1 MALNSYFN
9 QTSTVSEQNVVDSLV
24 TESIQITGQNF
35 YYLKRTDVNVDSI
48 LNESTITSFNSATL
62 IEMYIEDAQ
71 GFEGEGDFL
80 SKFGLEVRDTLNVLV
95 SKSRFTTET
104 SMTIPLA
111 GDLLYFPLVDRCFE
125 IKFVEDEVPFYQL
138 GKNYVYKLSTE
149 LFEFSQENFNTGVAE
164 IDDIVSDSN
173 YTTVYSIDITLGTG
187 SGDYSSGESVYQGT
201 NFESA
206 TATATVESWNSG
218 TKTLRVTNLSG
229 SFAQNVATVGVTSGA
244 NYLLGATNTY
254 TYVQETTQSVDNST
268 ISSEAVADDVI
279 DFSVTNPFS
288 EKY

>member
-95 SKSRFTTET
+95 SKSRFITET
-104 SMTIPLA
+104 SMSEPKA
-111 GDLLYFPLVDRCFE
+111 GDLLYFPLVDR
-125 IKFVEDEVPFYQL
+125 
-138 GKNYVYKLSTE
+138 LS
-149 LFEFSQENFNTGVAE
+149 L
-164 IDDIVSDSN
+164 IHI
-173 YTTVYSIDITLGTG
+173 
-187 SGDYSSGESVYQGT
+187 
-201 NFESA
+201 
-206 TATATVESWNSG
+206 
-218 TKTLRVTNLSG
+218 
-229 SFAQNVATVGVTSGA
+229 
-244 NYLLGATNTY
+244 
-254 TYVQETTQSVDNST
+254 
-268 ISSEAVADDVI
+268 
-279 DFSVTNPFS
+279 
-288 EKY
+288 